1 MISLSFLFSL
11 PLFIA
16 AIVIF
21 GYGVARNDAQ
31 ASKTTMSIGLSV
43 GLVGVVMAAI
53 MFVFFSL

>member
-1 MISLSFLFSL
+1 MISLSFVFSL

-21 GYGVARNDAQ
+21 GYGVSRNDEQ
-31 ASKTTMSIGLSV
+31 ASKRTMSIGLSV
-43 GLVGVVMAAI
+43 GLMGVVVAAI